1 MIIINANPTQSNAI
15 EFYARFLGIKDFRI
29 TLRKSASENTYCVQE
44 DEFEFSVYMANS
56 EDYLALAHEM
66 VHIKQYIN
74 KELLELPY
82 GVMFNGIVYKEDD
95 ENYWLHP
102 WEVEAYGK
110 QQGLYQKWRDTQ
122 TSLQS

>member
-1 MIIINANPTQSNAI
+1 MIILNANSKQSDAI
-15 EFYARFLGIKDFRI
+15 QCYAKLLDINNFKVTIKE
-29 TLRKSASENTYCVQE
+29 SVSEHTYCVQE
-44 DEFEFSVYMANS
+44 EEFEFSIYLAND
-56 EDYLALAHEM
+56 EDYVALAHEM

-82 GVMFNGIVYKEDD
+82 AVMFNGKIYRENEED
-95 ENYWLHP
+95 YWLYP

-122 TSLQS
+122 TS